1 MQNNTFSGETPRQK
15 LIVLDEIGSTNDYF
29 KTDSTN
35 FKPLPEWSAIMAKH
49 QTAGRGQR
57 GNTWIVAP
65 GVNLTFSVLLYPN
78 FLSLPQHFTL
88 NILVSLSII
97 DWLDRLGIPAQIKWP
112 NDIIIHHKKVAG
124 FLIEN
129 SSRAG
134 KINKSILGIG
144 VNINQTEFPS
154 DLKEKATSLQL
165 QTGQKWDDL
174 PQLCLALLERLQ
186 RRVNSYKEQ
195 RVSSASLLSQY
206 NQHLYRIGVSSC
218 FRCPEKGKVKGTIE
232 KVDMDGQLI
241 IRHQDGDIYTYRFKE
256 IEFI

>member
-1 MQNNTFSGETPRQK
+1 MLVSQTANLYYFRSLKIVIFLIKKYLNPYLLQNNTFSGETPRQK

-174 PQLCLALLERLQ
+174 LNFVLRFWS
-186 RRVNSYKEQ
+186 V
-195 RVSSASLLSQY
+195 Y
-206 NQHLYRIGVSSC
+206 NAV
-218 FRCPEKGKVKGTIE
+218 
-232 KVDMDGQLI
+232 
-241 IRHQDGDIYTYRFKE
+241 
-256 IEFI
+256 